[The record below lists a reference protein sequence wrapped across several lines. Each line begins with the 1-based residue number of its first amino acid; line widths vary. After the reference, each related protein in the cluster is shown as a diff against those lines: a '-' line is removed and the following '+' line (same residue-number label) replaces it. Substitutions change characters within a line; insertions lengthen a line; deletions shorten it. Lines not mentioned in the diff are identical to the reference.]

1 MAEPWPAVWTRRPS
15 AVAVLGLLA
24 SLAGLGGLLAAL
36 GDPTPGDSATS
47 LPLLLSAI
55 VLVGCAA
62 VAMADFVIRP
72 LRRTQRGIRIGGHP
86 EHGPGLVVDYSAVQF
101 WAWLAA
107 AVTTL
112 AMSIFLTVLTALDQS
127 GPLELGTI
135 LLVLACLALGS
146 YVAQTLRGHRARGY
160 LHLSP
165 HGVCLRETGFGAVA
179 AWEDIRSIGPAPGE
193 PTIGVNA
200 NNLRVTRTDRLW
212 TRRSRL
218 PQRLL
223 TVPGAEIATD
233 AALVLAL
240 LTYYADHPEARGE
253 LGTEAALRRVRS
265 AAFR

>member
-36 GDPTPGDSATS
+36 PGDRAAA

-55 VLVGCAA
+55 MLVGCAA
-62 VAMADFVIRP
+62 VAMADVVIRP
-72 LRRTQRGIRIGGHP
+72 LRRTQRGIRIGNHP
-86 EHGPGLVVDYSAVQF
+86 GHGPGLVVDYSAVQF

-107 AVTTL
+107 AVATL
-112 AMSIFLTVLTALDQS
+112 AISIFLTGLTALDQS
-127 GPLELGTI
+127 GPLELGTF
-135 LLVLACLALGS
+135 LLVLACLAVGS
-146 YVAQTLRGHRARGY
+146 YVAQTLRGRRARGY

-165 HGVCLRETGFGAVA
+165 HGVCLRETGFEAVA
-179 AWEDIRSIGPAPGE
+179 TWEDIRSIGPAPGE

-200 NNLRVTRTDRLW
+200 DNLRVTRTDRLW

-233 AALVLAL
+233 PALALAL

-253 LGTEAALRRVRS
+253 LGTAAALRRVRS